1 VSLPS
6 DPRRVYITDDPA
18 EDTPRAR
25 KHELVRQTKR
35 VIEHVALLD
44 VHNVD
49 DPELVDLI
57 GRARDLAE
65 ALERQPRFQGL
76 ADLPSPDSALL
87 ERSGISGR
95 SNPLAPP
102 LQMTMDDDG
111 ITHGEATYG
120 MAYEG
125 PVGCLHGGFVAAAFD
140 ELLGFAQTAS
150 GIAGYTGTLTIR
162 MRRPTPL
169 KERIRYE
176 ARVDRAEGRKIFC
189 TATSWHDDTLLCEAE
204 IVMITPRDGATPR

>member
-1 VSLPS
+1 VSLPV
-6 DPRRVYITDDPA
+6 DPRRAYVTDDPA

-25 KHELVRQTKR
+25 KHALVGETKR
-35 VIEHVALLD
+35 IIEHVTLLD
-44 VHNVD
+44 VHNVS
-49 DPELVDLI
+49 DPELVELI
-57 GRARDLAE
+57 ERARALAD
-65 ALERQPRFQGL
+65 ALETHPRFHGL

-102 LQMTMDDDG
+102 LQMSMDDNG
-111 ITHGEATYG
+111 VTHGSAIYG

-125 PVGCLHGGFVAAAFD
+125 PVGHLHGGFVAAAFD

-150 GIAGYTGTLTIR
+150 GRAGYTGTLTIR

-169 KERIRYE
+169 KETIRYE
-176 ARVDRAEGRKIFC
+176 ARVDRVEGRKIFC
-189 TATSWHDDTLLCEAE
+189 TATSWHGDSLLCEAE
-204 IVMITPRDGATPR
+204 IVMISPADGARPR

>member
-1 VSLPS
+1 MSLPL
-6 DPRRVYITDDPA
+6 DPRRVYITEDPA

-25 KHELVRQTKR
+25 KHALVRETKR

-44 VHNVD
+44 VHNVT
-49 DPELVDLI
+49 DPDLVDLI
-57 GRARDLAE
+57 DRTRALAD
-65 ALERQPRFQGL
+65 ALERQPRFHGL

-102 LQMTMDDDG
+102 LQMHMDEHG
-111 ITHGEATYG
+111 VTHGEAAYG
-120 MAYEG
+120 MVYEG
-125 PVGCLHGGFVAAAFD
+125 PTGCLHGGFVAAAFD

-150 GIAGYTGTLTIR
+150 GQAGYTGTLTIR

-176 ARVDRAEGRKIFC
+176 ARVERVEGRKIFC
-189 TATSWHDDTLLCEAE
+189 TARSWHDDTLLCEAE
-204 IVMITPRDGATPR
+204 IVMIAPADGTRPR

>member
-1 VSLPS
+1 MTLPP
-6 DPRRVYITDDPA
+6 DPRSVYITDDPA

-25 KHELVRQTKR
+25 KHALVRETKR
-35 VIEHVALLD
+35 VIDHVALLD

-49 DPELVDLI
+49 DDELVALVEQA
-57 GRARDLAE
+57 RALADRLE
-65 ALERQPRFQGL
+65 AKPRFHGL
-76 ADLPSPDSALL
+76 ADLPAPDSALL

-102 LQMTMDDDG
+102 LQMWMDDHG
-111 ITHGEATYG
+111 VTHGEAWYS

-125 PVGCLHGGFVAAAFD
+125 PVRCLHGGFVAAAFD

-150 GIAGYTGTLTIR
+150 GRAGYTGTLTIR

-169 KERIRYE
+169 LETIRYE
-176 ARVDRAEGRKIFC
+176 ARVSRVEGRKIFC
-189 TATSWHDDTLLCEAE
+189 TAESFHDDALLCEAE
-204 IVMITPRDGATPR
+204 IVMISPADGSRPR

>member
-1 VSLPS
+1 MSLPV

-25 KHELVRQTKR
+25 KHVLVRETKR
-35 VIEHVALLD
+35 IIEHVALLD

-49 DPELVDLI
+49 DRELTDLVD
-57 GRARDLAE
+57 RTRELAD
-65 ALERQPRFQGL
+65 ALEKNPRFHGL

-87 ERSGISGR
+87 ERSGISGH

-102 LQMTMDDDG
+102 LQMSMDADG
-111 ITHGEATYG
+111 VTHGEAVYG

-125 PVGCLHGGFVAAAFD
+125 PTGCLHGGFVAAAFD

-150 GIAGYTGTLTIR
+150 GRAGYTGTLTIR

-169 KERIRYE
+169 KEQIRYE
-176 ARVDRAEGRKIFC
+176 ARVDRVEGRKIFC
-189 TATSWHDDTLLCEAE
+189 TATSWHGDTLLCEAD
-204 IVMITPRDGATPR
+204 IVMISPADGSTPR

>member
-1 VSLPS
+1 MSLPA

-25 KHELVRQTKR
+25 KHALVRETKR

-44 VHNVD
+44 VHNVGD
-49 DPELVDLI
+49 TELVDLVE
-57 GRARDLAE
+57 RTRELAD
-65 ALERQPRFQGL
+65 ALGRQPRFHGL

-102 LQMTMDDDG
+102 LDLRMDDDG
-111 ITHGEATYG
+111 VTHGSAVYG

-125 PVGCLHGGFVAAAFD
+125 PTGHLHGGFVAAAFD

-150 GIAGYTGTLTIR
+150 GKAGYTGTLTIR

-169 KERIRYE
+169 KETIRYE
-176 ARVDRAEGRKIFC
+176 ARVDRVEGRKIFC
-189 TATSWHDDTLLCEAE
+189 TATSWHGDMLLCEAE
-204 IVMITPRDGATPR
+204 IVMISPADGTAPH

>member
-1 VSLPS
+1 MSLPV

-25 KHELVRQTKR
+25 KHALVRETKR
-35 VIEHVALLD
+35 IIEHVALLD
-44 VHNVD
+44 VHNVED
-49 DPELVDLI
+49 RELVELLD
-57 GRARDLAE
+57 RTRELAD
-65 ALERQPRFQGL
+65 ALEKNPRFHGL

-102 LQMTMDDDG
+102 LQMSMDDDG
-111 ITHGEATYG
+111 VTHGEAVYG

-125 PVGCLHGGFVAAAFD
+125 PTGCLHGGFVAAAFD

-150 GIAGYTGTLTIR
+150 GRAGYTGTLTIR

-169 KERIRYE
+169 KELIRYE
-176 ARVDRAEGRKIFC
+176 ARVDRVEGRKIFC
-189 TATSWHDDTLLCEAE
+189 TATSWHGDTLLCEAD
-204 IVMITPRDGATPR
+204 IVMISPADGSTPR

>member
-1 VSLPS
+1 VSLPA

-25 KHELVRQTKR
+25 KHALVRETKR
-35 VIEHVALLD
+35 VIEHVTLLD
-44 VHNVD
+44 VHGVAD
-49 DPELVDLI
+49 SDLVDLI
-57 GRARDLAE
+57 ERTGTLAD
-65 ALERQPRFQGL
+65 ALETKPRFHGL

-102 LQMTMDDDG
+102 LQLHMDDDG
-111 ITHGEATYG
+111 VTHGSAVYG

-125 PVGCLHGGFVAAAFD
+125 PIGHLHGGFVAAAFD

-150 GIAGYTGTLTIR
+150 GRAGYTGTLTIK

-169 KERIRYE
+169 KEPIRYE
-176 ARVDRAEGRKIFC
+176 ARVERVEGRKIFC
-189 TATSWHDDTLLCEAE
+189 TATSWHGDALLCEAD
-204 IVMITPRDGATPR
+204 IVMITPADGTRPR

>member
-1 VSLPS
+1 MSLPA

-25 KHELVRQTKR
+25 KHELVRETKR

-44 VHNVD
+44 VHHVD
-49 DPELVDLI
+49 DDALLALIESARALADELE
-57 GRARDLAE
+57 AR
-65 ALERQPRFQGL
+65 PRFHGL
-76 ADLPSPDSALL
+76 ADLPTDDSALL

-102 LQMTMDDDG
+102 LQMHMDDAG

-125 PVGCLHGGFVAAAFD
+125 PVGHLHGGFVAAAFD

-150 GIAGYTGTLTIR
+150 GRAGYTGTLTIR

-169 KERIRYE
+169 KEPIRYE
-176 ARVDRAEGRKIFC
+176 AKVDRVEGRKIFC
-189 TATSWHDDTLLCEAE
+189 TATSWHGDTLLCEAE
-204 IVMITPRDGATPR
+204 IVMISPADGTRPR

>member
-1 VSLPS
+1 MSLPV

-25 KHELVRQTKR
+25 KHVLVRETKR
-35 VIEHVALLD
+35 IIEHVALLD

-49 DPELVDLI
+49 DRELTDLVD
-57 GRARDLAE
+57 RTRELAD
-65 ALERQPRFQGL
+65 ALEKNPRFHGL

-102 LQMTMDDDG
+102 LQMSMDADG
-111 ITHGEATYG
+111 VTHGEAVYG

-125 PVGCLHGGFVAAAFD
+125 PTGCLHGGFVAAAFD

-150 GIAGYTGTLTIR
+150 GRAGYTGTLTIR

-169 KERIRYE
+169 KEQIRYE
-176 ARVDRAEGRKIFC
+176 ARVDRVEGRKIFC
-189 TATSWHDDTLLCEAE
+189 TATSWHGDTLLCEAD
-204 IVMITPRDGATPR
+204 IVMISPADGSTPR